1 MSFYN
6 MKILKLKM
14 DIPLIFPRAGPDPPD
29 KSRARAEGRSWVWIA
44 RHLGRPSPDAARMMH
59 VAARAALC
67 KALRE
72 RGVLG

>member
-29 KSRARAEGRSWVWIA
+29 ET
-44 RHLGRPSPDAARMMH
+44 
-59 VAARAALC
+59 
-67 KALRE
+67 RE
-72 RGVLG
+72 RAQCRLAQGPPPRKIQKLFFIKQFVRNKQHMRLLS